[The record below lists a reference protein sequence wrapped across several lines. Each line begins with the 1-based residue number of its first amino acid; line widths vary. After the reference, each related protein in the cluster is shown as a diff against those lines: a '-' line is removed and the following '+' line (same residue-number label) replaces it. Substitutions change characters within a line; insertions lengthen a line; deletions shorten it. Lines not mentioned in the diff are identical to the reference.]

1 MSQLA
6 EHTMLVLGL
15 TSIEEDVYRHLLRNP
30 GIDVEDIHVLLRH
43 EAEPTRRSV
52 QRLREL
58 QIIQKVDGV
67 TRACE
72 PELVVARLAEQR
84 LEELYDD
91 IRSLTHLRPL
101 LDSLGRELPEPD
113 VGEERRTVERI
124 TGLEAIRARLD
135 ELAFFARDEVLAAE
149 PYDALTPENIENSR
163 PLDMRCLR
171 RGVSCRS
178 LIRRTALEDGPTL
191 AYLLELTAAGARIG
205 VLDDLDELMLVY
217 DRRTALVP
225 LDPANTAKGALCS
238 QEEGIVT
245 TVVNNFERLWAGA
258 EDLTTLVE
266 RRGESMHDTGITDV
280 QATVLRLMCTVGKDE
295 TGAREA
301 GIALRT
307 YRRHISDLM
316 QLLGAENRAHAA
328 LLARERGWI

>member
-1 MSQLA
+1 
-6 EHTMLVLGL
+6 MLVLGL
-15 TSIEEDVYRHLLRNP
+15 SSIEEDVYRHLLRNP

-52 QRLREL
+52 RRLREL
-58 QIIQKVDGV
+58 KIIQDVDGV

-101 LDSLGRELPEPD
+101 LDSLGREIPEPD
-113 VGEERRTVERI
+113 SGEDRRSVERI
-124 TGLEAIRARLD
+124 TGLEAIRTRLD
-135 ELAFFARDEVLAAE
+135 ELAFFAREEVLAAE

-178 LIRRTALEDGPTL
+178 LIRRAALEDGPTR
-191 AYLLELTAAGARIG
+191 AYLTELTAAGARIR
-205 VLDDLDELMLVY
+205 VLDELNELMLVY
-217 DRRTALVP
+217 DHHTALVP

-258 EDLTTLVE
+258 DDLTSLLE
-266 RRGESMHDTGITDV
+266 QRGEETGGSGLTET
-280 QATVLRLMCTVGKDE
+280 QGKVLRLMCTVGKDE
-295 TGAREA
+295 IGAREA
-301 GIALRT
+301 GVALRT

-328 LLARERGWI
+328 LLARERGWV

>member
-1 MSQLA
+1 MSPLP
-6 EHTMLVLGL
+6 EHKMLVLGL
-15 TSIEEDVYRHLLRNP
+15 SHIEEDVYRHLLRNP
-30 GIDVEDIHVLLRH
+30 GIEVDDIHVLLRH
-43 EAEPTRRSV
+43 EAEPTRRSI

-58 QIIQKVDGV
+58 KIIQQVDGQ

-101 LDSLGRELPEPD
+101 VDSLGREIPEPEL
-113 VGEERRTVERI
+113 GEDEKPVERI
-124 TGLEAIRARLD
+124 TGLEAIRTRLD

-171 RGVSCRS
+171 RGVVCRS
-178 LIRRTALEDGPTL
+178 LIRRTAMEDGPTL
-191 AYLLELTAAGARIG
+191 AYLLELTAAGARIR
-205 VLDDLDELMLVY
+205 VLEELDELMLVY
-217 DRRTALVP
+217 DRHTALVP
-225 LDPANTAKGALCS
+225 LDPGNTSKGALCS
-238 QEEGIVT
+238 REEGIVT

-258 EDLTTLVE
+258 DDFTSLVGQLGGGLDGPGLTE
-266 RRGESMHDTGITDV
+266 V
-280 QATVLRLMCTVGKDE
+280 QGKVLRLMCTVGKDE
-295 TGAREA
+295 IGAREA

-328 LLARERGWI
+328 LLARERNWI

>member
-1 MSQLA
+1 
-6 EHTMLVLGL
+6 MLVLGL
-15 TSIEEDVYRHLLRNP
+15 SHIEEDVYRHLLRNP
-30 GIDVEDIHVLLRH
+30 GIGVEDIHVLLRH
-43 EAEPTRRSV
+43 EAGATRRSI

-58 QIIQKVDGV
+58 RIIQEADGV
-67 TRACE
+67 ARACE

-101 LDSLGRELPEPD
+101 VDSLGREIPGPVDED
-113 VGEERRTVERI
+113 HRRVERI
-124 TGLEAIRARLD
+124 TGLEAIRTRLD

-178 LIRRTALEDGPTL
+178 LIRRTALKDGPTRS
-191 AYLLELTAAGARIG
+191 YLLELTAAGAQIR
-205 VLDDLDELMLVY
+205 VLDALDELMLVY

-225 LDPANTAKGALCS
+225 LDPGNTSKGALCS
-238 QEEGIVT
+238 AEEGIVT

-258 EDLTTLVE
+258 DDLTALLG
-266 RRGESMHDTGITDV
+266 RRGESTPEPGPTET
-280 QATVLRLMCTVGKDE
+280 QGKVLRLMCTVGKDE
-295 TGAREA
+295 IGAREA
-301 GIALRT
+301 GVALRT

-328 LLARERGWI
+328 LLARERGWV

>member
-1 MSQLA
+1 MSPLP
-6 EHTMLVLGL
+6 EHKMLVLGL
-15 TSIEEDVYRHLLRNP
+15 SHIEEDIYRHLLRNP
-30 GIDVEDIHVLLRH
+30 GIEVDDIHVLLRH
-43 EAEPTRRSV
+43 EAEPTRRSIR
-52 QRLREL
+52 RLREL
-58 QIIQKVDGV
+58 KIIQQVDGQ

-101 LDSLGRELPEPD
+101 VDSLGREIPEPEPED
-113 VGEERRTVERI
+113 DEKSVERI
-124 TGLEAIRARLD
+124 TGLEAIRTRLD
-135 ELAFFARDEVLAAE
+135 ELAFFAREEVLAAE

-163 PLDMRCLR
+163 PLDLRCLR

-178 LIRRTALEDGPTL
+178 LIRRVAMEDGPTL
-191 AYLLELTAAGARIG
+191 AYLQELTAAGARIR
-205 VLDDLDELMLVY
+205 VLDELDELMLVY
-217 DRRTALVP
+217 DRHTALVP
-225 LDPANTAKGALCS
+225 LDPGNTAKGALCS

-258 EDLTTLVE
+258 EDFAALAGQRAGADGPGPTE
-266 RRGESMHDTGITDV
+266 I
-280 QATVLRLMCTVGKDE
+280 QAKVLLLMCAVGKDE
-295 TGAREA
+295 IGAREA

-328 LLARERGWI
+328 LLARERNWI

>member
-1 MSQLA
+1 MA
-6 EHTMLVLGL
+6 EHEMLVLGL
-15 TSIEEDVYRHLLRNP
+15 SHIEEDVYRHLLRNP
-30 GIDVEDIHVLLRH
+30 GIEVDDIHLLLRH

-52 QRLREL
+52 RRLREL
-58 QIIQKVDGV
+58 KIIQEVDGV
-67 TRACE
+67 ARACE

-91 IRSLTHLRPL
+91 IRSLTRLRPL
-101 LDSLGRELPEPD
+101 VDSLGREIPEPEPD
-113 VGEERRTVERI
+113 EDHRPVERL
-124 TGLEAIRARLD
+124 TGLEAIRTRLD
-135 ELAFFARDEVLAAE
+135 ELAFFAREEVLAAE

-171 RGVSCRS
+171 RGVNCRS
-178 LIRRTALEDGPTL
+178 LIRRTALEDGPTR
-191 AYLLELTAAGARIG
+191 AYLLELTAAGARIR
-205 VLDDLDELMLVY
+205 VLDELDELMLVY

-225 LDPANTAKGALCS
+225 LDPGNTSRGALCS
-238 QEEGIVT
+238 TEEGIVT

-258 EDLTTLVE
+258 GDLTALLE
-266 RRGESMHDTGITDV
+266 QRGESLRDSGLTAV
-280 QATVLRLMCTVGKDE
+280 QGKVLRLMCTVGKDE
-295 TGAREA
+295 IGAREA

-328 LLARERGWI
+328 LLARERGWV